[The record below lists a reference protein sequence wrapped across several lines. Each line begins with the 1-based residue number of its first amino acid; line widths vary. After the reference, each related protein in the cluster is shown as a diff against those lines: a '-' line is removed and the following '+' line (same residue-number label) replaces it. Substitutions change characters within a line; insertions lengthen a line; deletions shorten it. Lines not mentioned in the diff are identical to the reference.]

1 MPKQDRP
8 FPSFPLFRPVRG
20 ATGLTILTL
29 LALAPLQS
37 ALAQQTAAGA
47 QWGLG
52 LGASYERK
60 AYRDFD
66 DKVRAL
72 PLILYENSHVSLF
85 GPTFDVKLPSAGPVA
100 LRLRARYAGDGYE
113 ADDSPFLAGMAE
125 RKGGFWL
132 GGAAAWRT
140 AYANLSAELLGDAS
154 GHSKGAKFK
163 LMLDRSFRQGMVD
176 ITPRIAANWAD
187 SKFVDYYYGVK
198 DDEARAGRAA
208 YHGDA
213 SVNLELGLR
222 VGYALAPRQS
232 VFVDVSATS
241 LGSEIKDSPLV
252 GRASQTGVR
261 FGYLYRFQ

>member
-1 MPKQDRP
+1 MTQQDRTTRSS
-8 FPSFPLFRPVRG
+8 PSARSGYGTTLL
-20 ATGLTILTL
+20 AL
-29 LALAPLQS
+29 LALAPLQC
-37 ALAQQTAAGA
+37 ALAQQTAATS

-66 DKVRAL
+66 DKVQAL
-72 PLILYENSHVSLF
+72 PLILYENSRVSLF
-85 GPTFDVKLPSAGPVA
+85 GTTFDVKLPSAGPVA

-125 RKGGFWL
+125 RKGGVWL

-140 AYANLSAELLGDAS
+140 GYGNLSAELLGDAS

-163 LMLDRSFRQGMVD
+163 LLFERSFKQGAVD

-187 SKFVDYYYGVK
+187 SKFVDYYYGVR
-198 DDEARAGRAA
+198 DGEARAGRAA

-222 VGYALAPRQS
+222 LGYALAPRQS
-232 VFVDVSATS
+232 VFVDVSATR
-241 LGSEIKDSPLV
+241 LGSDIKDSPLV
-252 GRASQTGVR
+252 ERSNQTGVR
-261 FGYLYRFQ
+261 VGYLYRFQ